1 MTPAER
7 DAMAQDAERERLA
20 KKAIDDFNRNLL
32 TTRVQAVKVY
42 KAGGEES
49 AVSAAVRD
57 SLRDLTVRIASM
69 MTALHL
75 RGALRKVITARR
87 FMGKLRTTGYHP
99 FDVASEI
106 ERRMGMSDAQVLGI
120 RNAYRASVE
129 PAARSFVAYAETAL
143 AGSVRT
149 SIGLGEHVRA
159 GTARM
164 RETFSKI
171 GLAPANPFAAEAL
184 FRTQSQIAYSAGR
197 WKGNQD
203 PALDEIIWGYEY
215 VSVMDNRTTPFCEA
229 CDGIRQPKWSP
240 FWQRYMPPNH
250 WNCRAS
256 MVEIFFG
263 DPDVQTSP
271 IPEGL
276 EQLRGFDEAFAGNFA
291 EALAT

>member
-1 MTPAER
+1 
-7 DAMAQDAERERLA
+7 MAQDAERERAA
-20 KKAIDDFNRNLL
+20 KKAIDDFNRSLL
-32 TTRVQAVKVY
+32 TTRVQVVKVY
-42 KAGGEES
+42 KAGGEEA
-49 AVSAAVRD
+49 AVSDAVRR
-57 SLRDLTVRIASM
+57 SLQDLPYRIASM

-75 RGALRKVITARR
+75 KGAMRKVITARR
-87 FMGKLRTTGYHP
+87 FMGKPRLTGYHP
-99 FDVASEI
+99 FDVAAEI
-106 ERRMGMSDAQVLGI
+106 ARRIGMSDAQILGI
-120 RNAYRASVE
+120 RNAYRS
-129 PAARSFVAYAETAL
+129 AAQNAAQGFIVHAETAL
-143 AGSVRT
+143 AASVRT
-149 SIGLGEHVRA
+149 SIGIGEHVRA

-164 RETFSKI
+164 RETFKRI
-171 GLAPANPFAAEAL
+171 GVAPTNPFAAEAL

-203 PALDEIIWGYEY
+203 PAIDEIVWGYEY

-263 DPDVQTSP
+263 DPDVQVSP

-276 EQLRGFDEAFAGNFA
+276 DQLRGFDEAFAGNFA
-291 EALAT
+291 EALAGV